1 MKYHDLYMELS
12 IPIIERDLQKRLV
25 IINLLKNTDMWDEK
39 EILDKKEIFIVVS
52 NSVAER
58 INTKSD
64 FFMTS
69 KKDKENHGFGLK
81 NIAVIKIFR
90 FKLIPIV
97 VEKNS

>member
-12 IPIIERDLQKRLV
+12 IPIIERNLQKRLE

-52 NSVAER
+52 NSAAKR
-58 INTKSD
+58 INTKTD

-81 NIAVIKIFR
+81 NIAVIKIFH
-90 FKLIPIV
+90 FKSIPIV

>member
-64 FFMTS
+64 FFMIS

-90 FKLIPIV
+90 FKSIPIV

>member
-1 MKYHDLYMELS
+1 MELS

-39 EILDKKEIFIVVS
+39 EILDKKKIFIVVS

-81 NIAVIKIFR
+81 NIAVIKIFH
-90 FKLIPIV
+90 FKSIPIV